1 MDIAQYSS
9 DSRSVIKNAREVAAN
24 FRHPEIFVEHLLI
37 AVVRQEDSEVEP
49 ILNQLAKS
57 RSFVEDAAEKY
68 LKEQSSRSAAK
79 DKLGVSPAVEQILQ
93 QALDE
98 KAKLYDTLVEPEH
111 ILIAIFDPKSQ
122 LSPRVREAVGVTK
135 EDLYRAIADI
145 KAVAEIATTTKSTD
159 GKTGD
164 TPTAEA
170 GKGVSGTLRYCTD
183 MTNQAE
189 AGGYDPVI
197 GRDKEI
203 QQAIQILLRRRKNSP
218 VLVGGAGVGKSAIV
232 EGLAQAVIA
241 GQVPKTLQG
250 VRIMEV
256 DMGAMVA
263 GAKYKGEFEERFKAL
278 VSEVV
283 KSAGRVVLFI
293 DEIHMIA
300 GAGGGGGMD
309 AANLLKPPLARGQIR
324 LMGATTEE
332 EYTKHIEKD
341 KALERRFEKIKVEE
355 PDTATAIKIVR
366 GVIEKY
372 EEHHKIGYSDE
383 AAVASVKYAQ
393 RYLSERNLP
402 DVCLDLIDEAG
413 SEFSVKEEYAT
424 TLIPEIDE
432 AISKIT
438 AAIGSCRGKAE
449 VGDEFSRLDGS
460 FRQFHEQVGRLEGF
474 WGHRTEGGYKIK
486 PLPDDILPLSEIAEG
501 VQELSQRHEV
511 LRGVVENLVRII
523 DDPDIGAVVA
533 RRTGIPL
540 SKMMTAEKDRLV
552 KMESFLGRKVI
563 GQKDAISAISN
574 AVRKARAGLKLP
586 NRPVGSFLFLGP
598 TGTGKT
604 YLAKLLAEFLF
615 DDKNAMVR
623 LDMSEFMEPHSVA
636 KMIGAPP
643 GYVGYEEGG
652 VLTEAVKRKPFSIIL
667 FDEVE
672 KAHPDVFNVLLQLLD
687 DGRLTDGQNRTV
699 DFSNTIVVL
708 TSNYAADKILDADR
722 EGREVNMDE
731 VRGFLFTK
739 FRPEFLNRLNDIIVY
754 HSFTP
759 EQVEKIAALEF
770 DNLADLL
777 SDQRIKAKLSDEAC
791 KKLATDGYSIELGAR
806 PIQRIIEQ
814 EIVNKLSVDIITGK
828 VAPGDE
834 ISIELADGDYVFRV
848 EGKKVQS

>member
-1 MDIAQYSS
+1 MEIAQYSS
-9 DSRSVIKNAREVAAN
+9 DARAVIKNAREVAAN

-49 ILNQLAKS
+49 ILNQLDKS

-79 DKLGVSPAVEQILQ
+79 DKLGISPAVQDILQ
-93 QALDE
+93 QSLDE

-111 ILIAIFDPKSQ
+111 ILIAIFDAKAQ
-122 LSPRVREAVGVTK
+122 LSPRVREAVGITK

-145 KAVAEIATTTKSTD
+145 KSVAEITSSTATADKKPGDSVTD
-159 GKTGD
+159 EGSQTV
-164 TPTAEA
+164 A
-170 GKGVSGTLRYCTD
+170 GTLRYCTD

-189 AGGYDPVI
+189 AGAFDPVI

-203 QQAIQILLRRRKNSP
+203 QQTVQILLRRRKNSP

-232 EGLAQAVIA
+232 EGFAQAVVA
-241 GQVPKTLQG
+241 KEVPKALQG
-250 VRIMEV
+250 VRVMEV

-263 GAKYKGEFEERFKAL
+263 GAKYKGEFEERFKSL

-283 KSAGRVVLFI
+283 KSAGRIVLFI

-324 LMGATTEE
+324 LIGATTEE
-332 EYTKHIEKD
+332 EFTKHLEKD
-341 KALERRFEKIKVEE
+341 KALERRFEKIKIEQ
-355 PDTATAIKIVR
+355 PNTATAIKIVR
-366 GVIEKY
+366 GVIDMY
-372 EEHHKIGYSDE
+372 EEHHKIRYSDE

-402 DVCLDLIDEAG
+402 DVSLDLIDEAG

-424 TLIPEIDE
+424 TMIPEVEELISEIGDAIKNCQGKDE
-432 AISKIT
+432 S
-438 AAIGSCRGKAE
+438 S
-449 VGDEFSRLDGS
+449 DEFSQLNDS
-460 FRQFHEQVGRLEGF
+460 FRQFHEQIERLEGY
-474 WGHRTEGGYKIK
+474 WGHRSDGGYEIK
-486 PLPDDILPLSEIAEG
+486 PLPDDNLPLSEMTNG
-501 VQELSQRHEV
+501 VDELSKRFEV
-511 LRGVVENLVRII
+511 LKDVVASLERII

-552 KMESFLGRKVI
+552 KMEGHLAEKVI
-563 GQKDAISAISN
+563 GQKEAISAISN
-574 AVRKARAGLKLP
+574 AVRKARAGLKIP

-687 DGRLTDGQNRTV
+687 DGHLTDGQNRTV

-708 TSNYAADKILDADR
+708 TSNYAAEKILDADR
-722 EGREVNMDE
+722 EGREVDMEE
-731 VRGFLFTK
+731 VRSFLFTK
-739 FRPEFLNRLNDIIVY
+739 FRPEFLNRLNDIIIF

-770 DNLADLL
+770 ANLAELL
-777 SDQRIKAKLSDEAC
+777 SGQRIKAELSDVAC
-791 KKLATDGYSIELGAR
+791 KKLATDGYTMELGAR

-828 VAPGDE
+828 VSPGDE
-834 ISIELADGDYVFRV
+834 ISIDVVDDDYAFSVK
-848 EGKKVQS
+848 ETK